1 MTTSVD
7 PLRLAEAVLFAAEE
21 PLDEATL
28 QARLPDG
35 TDLSQVLADLAARY
49 AGAGV
54 NLVKVG
60 GRWTFRTAADLAPYL
75 EVEKTVSRRLSRAAV
90 EALATLA
97 YHQPVTRA
105 EIEEIRGVA
114 LSRGT
119 LDILLETGWI
129 KPGRRRRTPGRPV
142 TWLTTPAFL
151 EHFGLESID
160 DLPGMEDL
168 KATGLLAR
176 QVPMGPEVGGGDAA
190 DELAE
195 PAEDDEDG
203 SEGPGGDPFDDALMD
218 DGEESEGD
226 ATPLTSVRER

>member
-60 GRWTFRTAADLAPYL
+60 GRWTFRTAADLAPYM